1 MNGLWYGLI
10 TLSSCAFRG
19 GTRSRANPHQP
30 RTYTWE
36 IVNQA
41 GDLTNSSSVVTTTTP
56 WYDLEVD
63 LCRLALGADAAWGT
77 PDHYLPQQKPVNTQ
91 QRYSTVPGC
100 YNAAARTYLT
110 MAPIYVCPGSH
121 RDHSL
126 TTRCAMPQTT
136 IVPFGD
142 VRQLGI
148 LTGTH
153 PPVGTILQSRR
164 RTPPPNNLIQD
175 LHPLTRTVLI
185 IGIIP

>member
-1 MNGLWYGLI
+1 MVLWYGLI
-10 TLSSCAFRG
+10 TLLSCAFGG

-30 RTYTWE
+30 RTCTWE

-121 RDHSL
+121 RDRSL

-136 IVPFGD
+136 IVPLGD

-153 PPVGTILQSRR
+153 PPVGTILQSRG
-164 RTPPPNNLIQD
+164 RTPRPNNLIQD
-175 LHPLTRTVLI
+175 LHPLTRTVLV
-185 IGIIP
+185 IGVIP